1 MKQPDGL
8 STQLSC
14 SLTSTFHVAPF
25 SLEALLRLAGLFLP
39 LGLPSKRVRK
49 SGGSAGLSHREDGK
63 QGQSQGLGSPAPGI
77 QMELILQGDRR
88 GQVTDGISY
97 SQACGMKY
105 HFSAPL

>member
-1 MKQPDGL
+1 MKQRDGL

-49 SGGSAGLSHREDGK
+49 SGGSAGLSHRGDGK
-63 QGQSQGLGSPAPGI
+63 QGQSRGLGSPAPGI
-77 QMELILQGDRR
+77 QMTTCLTR
-88 GQVTDGISY
+88 GQEGP
-97 SQACGMKY
+97 G
-105 HFSAPL
+105 H

>member
-1 MKQPDGL
+1 MKQRDDL

-49 SGGSAGLSHREDGK
+49 SGGSAGLSHRGDGK
-63 QGQSQGLGSPAPGI
+63 QGQSRGLGSPAPGI
-77 QMELILQGDRR
+77 QMATCLMR
-88 GQVTDGISY
+88 GQEGS
-97 SQACGMKY
+97 G
-105 HFSAPL
+105 H